1 MRMVR
6 NFIRKMFRGEH
17 SSLNKIEVSKR
28 ALAANLRAVS
38 KASKLAVAPVLKSNA
53 YGHGLREVA
62 KVFDSL
68 RPPFLCVDS
77 IYEGYELMK
86 AGIRTPVL
94 ITGYVNPDNLRV
106 KKLPFSYAVYDIQ
119 TLRGILKNQPHAG
132 IHLFVDTGMHREGI
146 PFPLFEDFLREM
158 PRGARIE
165 GIMSHLAYGGAPDH
179 PFTKRQIESF
189 NESVELLRGWGI
201 DPPWK
206 HVAASSALLLAEKYG
221 DRLGNLGRA
230 GLSLY
235 GISDKNGAL
244 FPALRFLTTLVQMKT
259 VKKGDRV
266 GYDFSF
272 VAEQEMRIGVLPAG
286 YNDGVDMRLFGKG
299 IVLLRG
305 VPCPIVGKVSMNVT
319 VVDVTDVP
327 EARIGD
333 EVTIYSSEEGAKN
346 SIRECAKACGAI
358 PYELLVHLHPSTKR
372 VVVD

>member
-1 MRMVR
+1 MVR
-6 NFIRKMFRGEH
+6 DFIRSTFCGEY
-17 SSLNKIEVSKR
+17 SSLNRIEISKR
-28 ALAANLRAVS
+28 ALAANLRTVS
-38 KASKLAVAPVLKSNA
+38 EKSKLAIAPVLKSNA

-62 KVFDSL
+62 KIFDSL
-68 RPPFLCVDS
+68 RPPFFCVDN

-86 AGIRTPVL
+86 AGVRTPIL
-94 ITGYVNPDNLRV
+94 IMGYVNPENLKA

-158 PRGARIE
+158 PRTARIE

-179 PFTKRQIESF
+179 PFTRRQVESF
-189 NESVELLRGWGI
+189 NEAVDLLRGWGI

-206 HVAASSALLLAEKYG
+206 HIAASSALLLAEKYG
-221 DRLGNLGRA
+221 DRLGTLGRA

-235 GISDKNGAL
+235 GISDKNGVL
-244 FPALRFLTTLVQMKT
+244 SPALRFLTTLVQVKT

-272 VAEQEMRIGVLPAG
+272 VAEQDMRIGMLPVG
-286 YNDGVDMRLFGKG
+286 YTDGVDMRLSGKG
-299 IVLLRG
+299 VVSLRG
-305 VPCPIVGKVSMNVT
+305 VPCPIVGKVSMNMT
-319 VVDVTDVP
+319 VIDVSGFP

-333 EVTIYSSEEGAKN
+333 EVTIYSSEEGTKN
-346 SIRECAKACGAI
+346 SIRECAKMCDAI

-372 VVVD
+372 VAVD